1 MDSKWID
8 AFRFIGIGWYV
19 AICIGGGI
27 GLGVWLDRRF
37 GTSILFTLI
46 GVFLGLVVAILGI
59 YRMIEP
65 LLREEKD
72 RTPGGRR

>member
-1 MDSKWID
+1 MDKWVY

-37 GTSILFTLI
+37 DTSIVFTLI
-46 GVFLGLVVAILGI
+46 GVVLGLVVAVLGI

-65 LLREEKD
+65 LIKEQNGK
-72 RTPGGRR
+72 TPGGKR